1 MTEPARELEAEQLVK
16 KLHGDERHKNLLL
29 ASTLLGVFEL
39 LKSAVILAPTNV
51 IPPDSAGGR
60 LVLSTFVKGK
70 FRPAPSYRTRVMK
83 KDNDEY
89 RAAGRWLGEVGGL
102 TTDECATLLA
112 IREHRNDVAHE
123 LASYLIDP
131 RRQINSLAIVD
142 SHQLLTKVGRWS
154 ARRSSE
160 AFGGKSLGDLPDEEI
175 EVGSVMIANLI
186 IATLAERT
194 EPRP

>member
-1 MTEPARELEAEQLVK
+1 MTEPTRERGAEQLVK

-39 LKSAVILAPTNV
+39 LKSTVILAPTNV
-51 IPPDSAGGR
+51 IAPDTAGGR
-60 LVLSTFVKGK
+60 LVLSAFVKGK
-70 FRPAPSYRTRVMK
+70 FRPAPSYKTRVMK
-83 KDNDEY
+83 GDRDAY
-89 RAAGRWLGEVGGL
+89 RAAGRWLGEVECL
-102 TTDECATLLA
+102 TTEESTTLLA
-112 IREHRNDVAHE
+112 IRDHRNDVAHE

-131 RRQINSLAIVD
+131 SRQINTLAIVD
-142 SHQLLTKVGRWS
+142 SHHLLTKVGRWS

-160 AFGGKSLGDLPDEEI
+160 AFGGKSLGDVPDEEI